1 MSNINFC
8 VKHVSLAINLQFLAQ
23 EVKGRSTGNKC
34 NQEHARCF
42 STFTAAYNDFVLQG
56 ETVIPAKGVLL

>member
-23 EVKGRSTGNKC
+23 EAKGRSTGNKC